1 MPSYFSD
8 IFNIEEK
15 LLEDYGAF
23 NVSLIVDLPLF
34 VDPFL
39 VFKKYPALHEDII
52 KYLRFLYSKSIS
64 SPSDL
69 GQLEAWYYFREIKQ
83 NWFGFCAE
91 GDSGSGLAHEFA
103 IGLKRN
109 LGLLLSDFD
118 RRGITQSVHL
128 EKLCL
133 IKEGVGKDRI
143 SDFTT
148 NIIKKHLAEYTQT
161 FAEKYLK
168 ADQKRKIPVEKAH
181 FNYVTE
187 RWEPDVFVLPYFNKD
202 YVLLTPKDMLTKD
215 DSWINK
221 TEFHDKFLDIP
232 NSIPDAQLRAEINNY
247 LASVIPDKTQQ
258 KDMAKAINL
267 ASEKYPVLIDYYIK
281 SKEDTSEDALKRSVD
296 KVFESHQV
304 YVEQFG
310 QFVQFLNTNSRFYFI
325 KGDTADEALSRIE
338 FLKDVVE
345 NKGGWKWFWHN
356 KVPIR
361 REEDIHILYRL
372 TWRESPSDVS
382 REVNDGRGPADFK
395 ISRGSKDKTIV
406 EFKLASNPQIKRNLE
421 NQTEIY
427 KKASDAK
434 TGYKVIFYFTHE
446 EYMKIT
452 RILDDLNLRQDK
464 SIFLV
469 DARADNKPSASKAG

>member
-8 IFNIEEK
+8 IFNIDEK
-15 LLEDYGAF
+15 ILEDHGAF

-39 VFKKYPALHEDII
+39 VFKKYPALHDDII

-64 SPSDL
+64 AQSDL

-83 NWFGFCAE
+83 NWFGFCAA
-91 GDSGSGLAHEFA
+91 GNSGSGLAHEFA
-103 IGLKRN
+103 ISLNRN

-148 NIIKKHLAEYTQT
+148 NLIKKHLAEYTQV

-168 ADQKRKIPVEKAH
+168 SDQKRKIVVDKVH
-181 FNYVTE
+181 FNYTTE
-187 RWEPDVFVLPYFNKD
+187 RWEPDAFILPYFNKD

-232 NSIPDAQLRAEINNY
+232 NSIPDGQLRAEINNY
-247 LASVIPDKTQQ
+247 LASVIPNKPQQ
-258 KDMAKAINL
+258 KDYAKAINL
-267 ASEKYPVLIDYYIK
+267 ASERYPILIDYYIK
-281 SKEDTSEDALKRSVD
+281 SKEDTSEEALKRSID
-296 KVFESHQV
+296 KVFVSQQV

-310 QFVQFLNTNSRFYFI
+310 QFVLFLSTNSLFYSI
-325 KGDTADEALSRIE
+325 KGDTADEALERIH
-338 FLKDVVE
+338 FLKDIVE
-345 NKGGWKWFWHN
+345 NKGGWKWFWY
-356 KVPIR
+356 KGIPIR

-372 TWRESPSDVS
+372 TWRNSPSDVS

-395 ISRGSKDKTIV
+395 ISRGSQDKAIV

-421 NQTEIY
+421 HQTEIY

-434 TGYKVIFYFTHE
+434 TGYKVIFYFSYE
-446 EYMKIT
+446 EYVKIT
-452 RILDDLNLRQDK
+452 GILDELNLRNDATVV
-464 SIFLV
+464 LV
-469 DARADNKPSASKAG
+469 DARADNKPSASKVG